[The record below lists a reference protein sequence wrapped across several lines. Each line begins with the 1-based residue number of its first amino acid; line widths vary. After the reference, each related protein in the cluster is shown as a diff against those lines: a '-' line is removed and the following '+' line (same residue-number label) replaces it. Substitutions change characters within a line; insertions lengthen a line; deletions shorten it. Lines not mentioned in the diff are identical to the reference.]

1 MTDAAGFTVRDVAGD
16 APDMNVLRLHRR
28 APPALPLDLFG
39 AFWARW
45 IADAAAGASA
55 PPDYTMAVL
64 LAAASALIGNAR
76 HVSAWSGWCEP
87 PVLWCASVGDP
98 SSGKSP
104 GADPVMDILAA
115 IEAADTLDFPA
126 IRRRWETDRE
136 GARARKARWQGEVKE
151 AAKLGNP
158 PPPMPADADDP
169 PEPQRPRVRANDAT
183 IEKLAEMLAGLPKG
197 LLYARDELSGWIAC
211 FDRYSGG
218 GDRAFW
224 IEAYGGRAS
233 TVDRKKHPEPVHVPH
248 LSVAVFGGI
257 QPDKLADVLRD
268 ADDGLV
274 PRFLFAWPD
283 RAPYCRPTRSADHNA
298 GLAALRRLHGLA
310 LADDGKPV
318 VVPLAPDAADVMHE
332 AVADF
337 RGRDAGGLLAGAIGK
352 APGHVLRLAL
362 VLEFLWWCGGPAADE
377 PRTVSAAAVKAAAG
391 LVDGYFLPMAERAFG
406 DAGATVGERNAATL
420 AKWIRRTRP
429 DVVNVRLVRDTA
441 RLQGLREATPI
452 HDACKRLVEARWL
465 FEPARDG
472 TTGGRPRED
481 YRVNPA
487 LWSAL
492 P

>member
-1 MTDAAGFTVRDVAGD
+1 MAA
-16 APDMNVLRLHRR
+16 
-28 APPALPLDLFG
+28 
-39 AFWARW
+39 
-45 IADAAAGASA
+45 
-55 PPDYTMAVL
+55 L

-76 HVSAWSGWCEP
+76 HVKVGGQWCEP

-104 GADPVMDILAA
+104 GADPVMRILAA
-115 IEAADTLDFPA
+115 IEADDAADFPI

-233 TVDRKKHPEPVHVPH
+233 TIDRKKHPDPVHVPH

-257 QPDKLADVLRD
+257 QPDRLADVLRD

-274 PRFLFAWPD
+274 PRFLFAWSD
-283 RAPYCRPTRSADHNA
+283 RVPYRRPTRSADHDA
-298 GLAALRRLHGLA
+298 GLAALRRLHALA
-310 LADDGKPV
+310 LADDGKPLI
-318 VVPLAPDAADVMHE
+318 VPLASDASDVMHE

-352 APGHVLRLAL
+352 APGHVLRLAW
-362 VLEFLWWCGGPAADE
+362 VLECLWWCGGPEAEE

-406 DAGATVGERNAATL
+406 DAAALPVERQAATL
-420 AKWIRRTRP
+420 ARWILRTRP
-429 DVVNVRLVRDTA
+429 DVVNVRNVRETA
-441 RLQGLREATPI
+441 RLPGLRDANAIHATCA
-452 HDACKRLVEARWL
+452 HLVEAGWL
-465 FEPARDG
+465 APPARDG
-472 TTGGRPRED
+472 STGGRPRED
-481 YRVNPA
+481 YPVNPRVWEA
-487 LWSAL
+487 A